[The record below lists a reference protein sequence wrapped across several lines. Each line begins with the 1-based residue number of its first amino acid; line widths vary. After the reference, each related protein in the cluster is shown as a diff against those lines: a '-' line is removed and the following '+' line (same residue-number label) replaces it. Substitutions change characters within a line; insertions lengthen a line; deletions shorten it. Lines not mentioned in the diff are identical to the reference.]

1 MPIKFLVASYVR
13 NGEVIYNHVYI
24 YMIKFYIA
32 EFVENS
38 YKVYLYMYIHM
49 CVDQIMLNDTINT
62 IITDLYW

>member
-1 MPIKFLVASYVR
+1 
-13 NGEVIYNHVYI
+13 
-24 YMIKFYIA
+24 MIKFYIA

-62 IITDLYW
+62 TITDLYW